1 MIMNVLIK
9 HNYRSKTHYITEIK
23 YQHQKSIFEAND
35 ANETLVKTL
44 ENQIVKLIV
53 VPLMHQ
59 NYKSILKCTFW

>member
-1 MIMNVLIK
+1 MNVLIK

-53 VPLMHQ
+53 VP
-59 NYKSILKCTFW
+59 